1 MDNRYSSVW
10 EHFTIIDGMHAKCD
24 ICKHKYSYKSTLT
37 NLKKH
42 LSNKH
47 LINCS
52 PANSQNQVS
61 FNHNYNK
68 IKKSIKSNLT

>member
-10 EHFTIIDGMHAKCD
+10 EHFTIIDGIHTKCD
-24 ICKHKYSYKSTLT
+24 ICKRKYSYKSTLT

-52 PANSQNQVS
+52 PANNPVRQNQVS
-61 FNHNYNK
+61 FNHKYNK
-68 IKKSIKSNLT
+68 IKKV